1 MHGDDLL
8 GDVVK
13 EMREREREK
22 GERENENDR
31 EIMHCISFSNF
42 TQHLE
47 MA

>member
-1 MHGDDLL
+1 MHGNDLL

-13 EMREREREK
+13 EMRERERE
-22 GERENENDR
+22 NENDR
-31 EIMHCISFSNF
+31 ESMHCISFSNF